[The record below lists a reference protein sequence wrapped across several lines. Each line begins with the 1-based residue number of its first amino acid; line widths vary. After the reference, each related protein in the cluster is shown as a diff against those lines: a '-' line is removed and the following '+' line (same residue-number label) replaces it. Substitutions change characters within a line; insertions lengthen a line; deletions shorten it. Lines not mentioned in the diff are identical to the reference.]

1 MERMRAEFLRCCAK
15 ILLVLATSPA
25 VAQSPMPLP
34 VPNVPVGRQG
44 KISAIARQP
53 DGGLILGGS
62 FTMIDG
68 ILRRNLARLQPDGT
82 LDPNWNPSVDGEVIA
97 LAVNAIGDV
106 YAGGSF
112 SVVDGH
118 PRAFVAKLSG
128 TGRGQLDTNWN
139 PGFGAEDDPEEAVLS
154 LVVDTHGNVFAGGN
168 FHSVGGLQRDFLVKL
183 DGGSTGTV
191 DAEWA
196 PSVETAVSALAIGP
210 AESLYVARTPPNDSS
225 GFPTENQC
233 DVLCIQKIS
242 TYGAGASTAD
252 WTPRFITG
260 SASALLIDAE
270 GTLYASGSFA
280 TATGAFLTLVRF
292 PEGSH
297 GEIDDDWT
305 SPIAGPTAALLA
317 DGAGGL
323 YVGHE
328 QGVSRL
334 STTSAGAI
342 VVDWT
347 SHTGKYPAALA
358 IGVNGDLYS
367 GGDFRSFGNPPT
379 FGLDRLS
386 PVDGNSKTTV
396 EAQSPGWVEA
406 IVRQPNG
413 GMIVGGLFSRAGA
426 LARQNLFRIA
436 PDGNVDPEWM
446 PSLPERAMALAV
458 DADNAVYAGTAARG
472 GATGAVIKFA
482 GSGSGQRDPLWS
494 NPIPEGSVTAIAL
507 DPRGGTLVVGGLFS
521 QVDGVSRQNI
531 ARLSMSDGSLDTT
544 WNASVDYWVHA
555 VALDRSLTA
564 YYVGGAALTDPLNHH
579 GLTKFSAASGAVD
592 ASWQPPI
599 VSNEVSAIAVA
610 PDDTIYIGGGR
621 YASTW
626 EGYSSRWSVE
636 KISPAGLVLNR
647 WGGPENADNEPS
659 YAYAL
664 TVGPHGAV
672 YAGGWSSSSG
682 AHLTRYSGTAAPP
695 SGTQWSPAIDGGAI
709 SALELDGKGHLYV
722 GGQFETV
729 GAQPRI
735 GLAALPIP
743 ADPVN
748 PRPHGQR
755 PLPPIV
761 RERPRR
767 AGSVLPPSNPR
778 ER

>member
-1 MERMRAEFLRCCAK
+1 MARMSAEFLRCCAK
-15 ILLVLATSPA
+15 FLLVLATSPA
-25 VAQSPMPLP
+25 FAQSPMPLP
-34 VPNVPVGRQG
+34 VPNVPVGLQG
-44 KISAIARQP
+44 TISAIARQP

-68 ILRRNLARLQPDGT
+68 IPRRNLARLQPDGT
-82 LDPNWNPSVDGEVIA
+82 LDPDWNPSADSEVVA
-97 LAVNAIGDV
+97 LAVNAAGDV

-112 SVVDGH
+112 KVVDGH
-118 PRAFVAKLSG
+118 PRTFAAKLSG
-128 TGRGQLDTNWN
+128 TGRGSLDAYWN
-139 PGFGAEDDPEEAVLS
+139 PGFGTEDVPDGTVLS

-168 FHSVGGLQRDFLVKL
+168 FHSVGGLQRDFLAKL
-183 DGGSTGTV
+183 DGGGTGAV
-191 DAEWA
+191 DPQWA
-196 PSVETAVSALAIGP
+196 PSIETAVNALAIGP
-210 AESLYVARTPPNDSS
+210 TESLYVARIPLDNSP
-225 GFPTENQC
+225 GFPTENLC

-242 TYGAGASTAD
+242 TYGAGAAAAD
-252 WTPRFITG
+252 WNPRFITG
-260 SASALLIDAE
+260 AASALLIDAE
-270 GTLYASGSFA
+270 GSLYASGSFG
-280 TATGAFLTLVRF
+280 TAAGAFLTLVRF
-292 PEGSH
+292 PEGSD

-305 SPIAGPTAALLA
+305 SPITGSTPALLP

-323 YVGHE
+323 YVGQE

-334 STTSAGAI
+334 STMSSGAV

-358 IGVNGDLYS
+358 IGMNGDLYS
-367 GGDFRSFGNPPT
+367 GGNFQPFGNPPT

-386 PVDGNSKTTV
+386 PVDGSSKATV

-406 IVRQPNG
+406 IAHQPNG
-413 GMIVGGLFSRAGA
+413 GTIVGGLFSRAGA
-426 LARQNLFRIA
+426 FARRNIFRIA
-436 PDGNVDPEWM
+436 PDGKVDPDWM

-458 DADNAVYAGTAARG
+458 DADNAVYAGTAARA

-482 GSGSGQRDPLWS
+482 GSGSGQRDPLWN
-494 NPIPEGSVTAIAL
+494 NPIPEGSVGTIAL
-507 DPRGGTLVVGGLFS
+507 DPRGSTLVVGGLFS
-521 QVDGVSRQNI
+521 RVDGVSRRNI

-544 WNASVDYWVHA
+544 WNAFVDYWVQA
-555 VALDRSLTA
+555 VALDHSLTA
-564 YYVGGAALTDPLNHH
+564 YYVGGAALADPLNHH
-579 GLTKFSAASGAVD
+579 GLTKFSASSGAVD

-636 KISPAGLVLNR
+636 KISPAGLVLDR
-647 WGGPENADNEPS
+647 WDGPENADDEPS
-659 YAYAL
+659 YVYAL
-664 TVGPHGAV
+664 IVGPGGAV

-682 AHLTRYSGTAAPP
+682 AHLTRYSGTADPS

-709 SALELDGKGHLYV
+709 NALELDGKGHLYV
-722 GGQFETV
+722 GGQFETI
-729 GAQPRI
+729 GAQSRI

-743 ADPVN
+743 SDPVQ

-761 RERPRR
+761 RERPPR
-767 AGSVLPPSNPR
+767 ADNFLPPHGAR